1 MGLLASHE
9 VQDEGDE
16 SPAHGASKAQRIPCT
31 LARQHQYITCSL
43 LQPHGRHMWSTS
55 NPFIIQMPLE

>member
-16 SPAHGASKAQRIPCT
+16 SPAHGAGKAHKTPCT
-31 LARQHQYITCSL
+31 FAHQYQYITCTL
-43 LQPHGRHMWSTS
+43 LQPHGRHMRSTS
-55 NPFIIQMPLE
+55 NPFIIQMLLE